1 MRLIGLGVILTLG
14 LFAAPLATDAQPPAK
29 VPRIGYLTPTG
40 CPSPTDAGGRAMFL
54 QGLQERGWVAGQNI
68 AIECRN
74 SEEGSE
80 ERLRALAAELVGLK
94 VDVIFA
100 VSSTAVRAIRPA
112 TRTIPVVALDL
123 ETDPV
128 GSGLATSLA
137 RPGGNVTGIF
147 LDLPELSGKR
157 LELLRQVVPRLSR
170 VAVLWDPTM
179 DPTPLRA
186 TEAAA
191 GSLGLKFQV
200 VQVRSPS
207 DLDANFAAARRER
220 ADALVVIQSP
230 MMDTL
235 THRKKIV
242 DLALQSRL
250 PAVGVFPTFVQA
262 GGLMSCGPNIGQL
275 FKHATSFI
283 DKILRGARPGELP
296 IERPTHFFVGIN
308 ATTARALGLTIP
320 QALGVRADLVIP

>member
-1 MRLIGLGVILTLG
+1 MRLIGLAVILTLG
-14 LFAAPLATDAQPPAK
+14 LFAAPLVADAQPPAK
-29 VPRIGYLTPTG
+29 VPRIGYLTPSL
-40 CPSPTDAGGRAMFL
+40 CPSDTSAGPAIAAFL

-68 AIECRN
+68 AIECRT

-80 ERLRALAAELVGLK
+80 ERFRALATELVGLK

-100 VSSTAVRAIRPA
+100 VSSAAVRAVRPA

-128 GSGLATSLA
+128 GSGLAMSFA
-137 RPGGNVTGIF
+137 RPGGNVMGIF

-179 DPTPLRA
+179 DATPLRA

-191 GSLGLKFQV
+191 ATLGVKVQV

-207 DLDANFAAARRER
+207 DLDAAFATARRER
-220 ADALVVIQSP
+220 AHALVVMGSP
-230 MMDTL
+230 MMTV
-235 THRKKIV
+235 HGKKIA

-250 PAVGVFPTFVQA
+250 PAVGLDGRFVQA
-262 GGLMSCGPNIGQL
+262 GGLMSCGPNVLQL

-308 ATTARALGLTIP
+308 AKTARALGLTIP
-320 QALGVRADLVIP
+320 QALAVRADLVIP

>member
-14 LFAAPLATDAQPPAK
+14 LFAAPLAAEAQPPAK
-29 VPRIGYLTPTG
+29 VARIGYLTPSL
-40 CPSPTDAGGRAMFL
+40 CPSDTSAGAAGAAFL

-80 ERLRALAAELVGLK
+80 ERFRALAAELVGLK

-100 VSSTAVRAIRPA
+100 VSSTAVRAVRRV
-112 TRTIPVVALDL
+112 TRTIPVVAVDL

-157 LELLRQVVPRLSR
+157 LELLRQAVPGLSR
-170 VAVLWDPTM
+170 VAILWDSTM

-191 GSLGLKFQV
+191 GSLGLTVQV
-200 VQVRSPS
+200 VQIQRPS
-207 DLDANFAAARRER
+207 DLDAAVAAARRER
-220 ADALVVIQSP
+220 AHALVVIESP
-230 MMDTL
+230 MMN
-235 THRKKIV
+235 THRKKIA
-242 DLALQSRL
+242 DLALQRRL
-250 PAVGVFPTFVQA
+250 PAVGVLPTFVQA
-262 GGLMSCGPNIGQL
+262 GGLMSCGPNVAQL

-308 ATTARALGLTIP
+308 AKTARALGLTIP
-320 QALGVRADLVIP
+320 QALAVRADLVIP